1 MGHLKGVVVCICGD
15 LRSDKDKNK
24 TIREQFTDE
33 NIKNWL
39 KYRGGKLV
47 EEVNKTT
54 THLLC
59 SRSAF
64 KNKDPMVQSARKRG
78 CYIVTYEWL
87 ADTIQLHDYHDK
99 KKAPPNLYHPRRAR
113 DGDAISNLYTGKK
126 KRKTA
131 KQAPVGALETAA
143 RDGDDETKAEKGI
156 AETEIKHSTIPE
168 ETDPPNVSEALEKES
183 KKVVD
188 DKKKAGILANK
199 ASSKA
204 AGKAAGKASTKPK
217 NKEPPVDLSLYSVC
231 KDEPGLH
238 SIEVSKPGLRLILEL
253 FESKSEP
260 KKFLFGAR
268 KYKTKDPGFCAR
280 CFPSS
285 VPGSKK
291 HEFKQ
296 FRLFFW
302 QCTGVH
308 WHQRNSVPSKGPF
321 YYQSPALPEKTTI
334 STGHKETSSQLGGT
348 KKRQSMGFEAFSREH
363 CDHKTSMK
371 RKRCYSEELTPA
383 RALKGYLICVAFS
396 GAFAFNRVVG
406 ETTTEPGGT
415 TRDSTRTTSRFV
427 MENIPSTMARSYVDG
442 CMGSGESIL
451 MINEVHVELLGMAI
465 ARHQS
470 ATQ

>member
-1 MGHLKGVVVCICGD
+1 MGHLEGVVVCICGD

-39 KYRGGKLV
+39 KYCGGKLV
-47 EEVNKTT
+47 EEVDKTT

-64 KNKDPMVQSARKRG
+64 KNRNPKVRSARKRG
-78 CYIVTYEWL
+78 CHIVTYEWL
-87 ADTIQLHDYHDK
+87 ADTIQLADYHK
-99 KKAPPNLYHPRRAR
+99 NKKAPPNLYHPGRPR
-113 DGDAISNLYTGKK
+113 DGDAISNLYRTGKK

-131 KQAPVGALETAA
+131 QQAPERALETAA
-143 RDGDDETKAEKGI
+143 KDGDDETKAEEET
-156 AETEIKHSTIPE
+156 AETEIKHSTVPE
-168 ETDPPNVSEALEKES
+168 VTDPPKVSEALEKES

-188 DKKKAGILANK
+188 DKKKASILANK

-204 AGKAAGKASTKPK
+204 AGKASTKSK
-217 NKEPPVDLSLYSVC
+217 NKDPPIDLSLYSVC

-308 WHQRNSVPSKGPF
+308 WHQRNSVLSKGPF
-321 YYQSPALPEKTTI
+321 YYQSPALPEKTTV
-334 STGHKETSSQLGGT
+334 STGHKKTSSQLGGT
-348 KKRQSMGFEAFSREH
+348 KEPKSMGFESVPLEH
-363 CDHKTSMK
+363 CGHKTSMK
-371 RKRCYSEELTPA
+371 RKRCYSEELPPG
-383 RALKGYLICVAFS
+383 RALKVSKPLTAGNAS
-396 GAFAFNRVVG
+396 KATNG
-406 ETTTEPGGT
+406 EPTT
-415 TRDSTRTTSRFV
+415 
-427 MENIPSTMARSYVDG
+427 A
-442 CMGSGESIL
+442 
-451 MINEVHVELLGMAI
+451 
-465 ARHQS
+465 
-470 ATQ
+470 

>member
-1 MGHLKGVVVCICGD
+1 M
-15 LRSDKDKNK
+15 
-24 TIREQFTDE
+24 
-33 NIKNWL
+33 
-39 KYRGGKLV
+39 
-47 EEVNKTT
+47 
-54 THLLC
+54 
-59 SRSAF
+59 
-64 KNKDPMVQSARKRG
+64 
-78 CYIVTYEWL
+78 
-87 ADTIQLHDYHDK
+87 
-99 KKAPPNLYHPRRAR
+99 
-113 DGDAISNLYTGKK
+113 
-126 KRKTA
+126 
-131 KQAPVGALETAA
+131 GALETAA

-168 ETDPPNVSEALEKES
+168 ETDPPNVSEALDKES

-204 AGKAAGKASTKPK
+204 AGKASTKPK
-217 NKEPPVDLSLYSVC
+217 NKEPPVDLSFYSVC

-348 KKRQSMGFEAFSREH
+348 KERKSMGFEAFSREH

-371 RKRCYSEELTPA
+371 RKRCYSEELPPA
-383 RALKGYLICVAFS
+383 RALKVSKPLIADNAS
-396 GAFAFNRVVG
+396 KTTNG
-406 ETTTEPGGT
+406 EPTT
-415 TRDSTRTTSRFV
+415 
-427 MENIPSTMARSYVDG
+427 A
-442 CMGSGESIL
+442 
-451 MINEVHVELLGMAI
+451 
-465 ARHQS
+465 
-470 ATQ
+470 